1 MYLSIDVEDREAE
14 QLKVQLLQAN
24 EEIDYLKRHQNIEM
38 REALE
43 QALRH
48 NRLLE
53 ATIGDLRDELQYA
66 KDALKSQ
73 GSF

>member
-1 MYLSIDVEDREAE
+1 MYLNIDVEDREAE
-14 QLKVQLLQAN
+14 QLKAQLLQAK
-24 EEIDYLKRHQNIEM
+24 EEIEYLKRNENIEM

-43 QALRH
+43 QAVRH
-48 NRLLE
+48 NRLLQ

-73 GSF
+73 GSA

>member
-1 MYLSIDVEDREAE
+1 VYLSIDVEDREAE